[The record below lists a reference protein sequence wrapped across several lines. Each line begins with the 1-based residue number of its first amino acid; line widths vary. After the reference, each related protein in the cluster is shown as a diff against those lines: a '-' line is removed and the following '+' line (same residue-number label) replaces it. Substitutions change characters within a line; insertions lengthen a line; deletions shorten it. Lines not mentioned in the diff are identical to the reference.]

1 MFCMQV
7 SFAEIYKWVDE
18 RGNAHFTDKPPS
30 NKKVEEVTVKINT
43 YSAVQVTPLV
53 ERLGKKGKVV
63 MYTATW
69 CGICKKA
76 EKYFRKNKIAYVAY
90 DVEKSRIGKMDFKL
104 LKGRSVNGFNRHD
117 YCRYSSFEFTPLG
130 VCHSAGESSWWSL
143 RHTIQR
149 CSTRQ

>member
-76 EKYFRKNKIAYVAY
+76 EKYFRKNKISYVAY

-104 LKGRSVNGFNRHD
+104 LKGRSVPVLIIGDKRMNGFTVSR
-117 YCRYSSFEFTPLG
+117 FERLYKAQMKKQKQEK
-130 VCHSAGESSWWSL
+130 VEQAKN
-143 RHTIQR
+143 I
-149 CSTRQ
+149 